1 MIVIL
6 LPSVPNETLFISWA
20 PEKVLEKKF
29 FTPSYSV
36 AGASLV
42 ALLVKNPS
50 AVQEIPVRFL
60 GQENPLEKR

>member
-6 LPSVPNETLFISWA
+6 LPSVPNETLFVPWA
-20 PEKVLEKKF
+20 PEKVLEKKI

-50 AVQEIPVRFL
+50 AVLLLLLSRFS
-60 GQENPLEKR
+60 RV

>member
-6 LPSVPNETLFISWA
+6 LPSVPNETLFIPWA
-20 PEKVLEKKF
+20 SEKVLEKKI

-36 AGASLV
+36 AGAALV

-50 AVQEIPVRFL
+50 AVQETPVRFL
-60 GQENPLEKR
+60 GQENLLEKG

>member
-6 LPSVPNETLFISWA
+6 LPSVPNETLFIPWA
-20 PEKVLEKKF
+20 PEVLEKKI

-42 ALLVKNPS
+42 TLLVKNPS
-50 AVQEIPVRFL
+50 AVQETPVRFL
-60 GQENPLEKR
+60 GQENPLEKG